1 MLDEES
7 LSGLLEGVDH
17 LPLLV
22 IPPESTDSLHRVLA
36 DEHALLRE
44 AEPLQQG
51 VRTQRHEDI
60 LLQLR
65 PLQVD
70 FKDLCLEHPASPHG
84 RSAVIHHHQHIL
96 KCLNRYYSAIEANR
110 IQLAPSEIQNPYIFF
125 TADCYPISSDRYALD
140 IVSPE
145 LPSLNARSQ
154 IGLSLKDKLVGA
166 RIHEDLLPQSEHGER
181 TIFSLEMHTF

>member
-7 LSGLLEGVDH
+7 LSGLFERVDY
-17 LPLLV
+17 LPLLA
-22 IPPESTDSLHRVLA
+22 IPSESTDSLHRVLA

-51 VRTQRHEDI
+51 VRTQRHEYV

-65 PLQVD
+65 PLRVD
-70 FKDLCLEHPASPHG
+70 LKDLGLEHPASPHG
-84 RSAVIHHHQHIL
+84 RSTVIHHNQHIL

-125 TADCYPISSDRYALD
+125 TADCDPVSSD
-140 IVSPE
+140 
-145 LPSLNARSQ
+145 
-154 IGLSLKDKLVGA
+154 
-166 RIHEDLLPQSEHGER
+166 
-181 TIFSLEMHTF
+181 